1 MKQVLL
7 ETGHLKSYLCK
18 HQYNLFGMQFTNG
31 RETLAI
37 GSGKNNVYAVYKS
50 WKDSVRDYAIW
61 QNLYYD
67 GIQDYYEFLKC
78 SGYSTKKTYIKTL
91 KQIIL

>member
-1 MKQVLL
+1 
-7 ETGHLKSYLCK
+7 
-18 HQYNLFGMQFTNG
+18 MQFTNG